1 MKAIVFGSTGFI
13 GSHTVE
19 QLVLQGHEVTA
30 VVRPHSNIVFLKFLD
45 MRIVEIDYSDTA
57 SIKEVIEGHEVV
69 YNCIGSVGLSSKIDL
84 EHSVEIELTKKL
96 VRAAS
101 LSGAN
106 RFVQLSSIVVYDF
119 HSSEPLDESYCIK
132 PQYPIQQLL
141 LKREEVV
148 RKVGKE
154 TGITTIIIRPASAI
168 GRRDYT
174 SFFSRLFQQHMNDQF
189 PLVKNGKAKVS
200 LVDTRDVGRAM
211 EWLGN
216 YLFSAGSTNIFVL
229 KGFDTTW
236 RSLKEEIDKVRG
248 IKANIRDLSA
258 VVENPTSYS
267 LRTFHT
273 DRIWND
279 EKIRNLGFTI
289 KYSQKES
296 VKDAVQSLLEREK
309 ETGVKGR

>member
-19 QLVLQGHEVTA
+19 QLVLKGHEVTA
-30 VVRPHSNIVFLKFLD
+30 VVRSHRNVAFFKFLD
-45 MRIVEIDYSDTA
+45 VRIVEIDYSDTA

-101 LSGAN
+101 LSAAN
-106 RFVQLSSIVVYDF
+106 RFIQLSSIVVYDF

-141 LKREEVV
+141 LRREEIV
-148 RKVGKE
+148 RKIGEE
-154 TGITTIIIRPASAI
+154 TGITTIILRPASAI

-189 PLVKNGKAKVS
+189 PLVKNGKTKVS

-211 EWLGN
+211 EWLGR
-216 YLFSAGSTNIFVL
+216 YPFLTGSTNIFVL

-236 RSLKEEIDKVRG
+236 RNLKEETDEARG
-248 IKANIRDLSA
+248 MKANIYDLSY
-258 VVENPTSYS
+258 VVENPMSYS
-267 LRTFHT
+267 LKTFHT

-279 EKIRNLGFTI
+279 GKIRNLGFTT

-296 VKDAVQSLLEREK
+296 IKDAVQSLLEREK
-309 ETGVKGR
+309 DIGVEGR